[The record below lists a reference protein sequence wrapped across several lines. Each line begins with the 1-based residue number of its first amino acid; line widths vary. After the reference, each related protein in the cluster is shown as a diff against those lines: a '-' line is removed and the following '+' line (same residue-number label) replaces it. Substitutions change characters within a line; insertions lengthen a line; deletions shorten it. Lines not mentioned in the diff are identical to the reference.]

1 MNFQQ
6 IALLIVLSK
15 VAIGEPTF
23 ISIKNVQLFNVLYVC
38 SQQLFICSDQNI
50 QYIDQRLRRH
60 NAIQKVHE
68 R

>member
-1 MNFQQ
+1 MNFQK
-6 IALLIVLSK
+6 IALLHSLIKS
-15 VAIGEPTF
+15 GEPTL
-23 ISIKNVQLFNVLYVC
+23 ISIKNVQLFIVLYVC